1 VLKDAALVLRPIVT
15 RPARLLASVL
25 GVAVGVAAVVS
36 TVAGSGAA
44 VASFSS
50 DVEVL
55 AGPAV
60 LEVRGPGGVALERL
74 GALREVA
81 RDVHVVPVIEE
92 TAVASDGERVRV
104 LGVDLFA
111 DRRFASDEPSL
122 DDDGAAGERLER
134 LLFGN
139 GVLVPE
145 ALAQALGVASDG
157 ALVIGVRGRDVE
169 LDVVETFDP
178 ERAVSVFERTL
189 LVDVTTAGVLFERGA
204 FVDRVELV
212 PRDGVDVDASALEA
226 RVEAALAAHTHEGES
241 RLWADAPSA
250 RRAEGEKLVAAL
262 RFNLTAL
269 SGVSMLV
276 GVALVATTLA
286 TSVVQRRDRLALLR
300 SLGASRAQL
309 AAGVL
314 GEAALIGFLGGAL
327 GVALGALGARLA
339 VDGVSAAAFTLAPHA
354 TASAVVFDPL
364 WLPLGIG
371 LGVGAALLAALLPLY
386 EAVHVPP
393 LQGLRSERPTRLSRR
408 GHLVW
413 TGITLALVSGAVVL
427 LQLPPID
434 RRPMFALVACLVLL
448 LASVSA
454 TPPLVDLVA
463 RARVGSNIALRLA
476 QAALASSR
484 GRAAWAAGAV
494 AIAVGLAV
502 AMATM
507 VGSFRRTVTAW
518 THESLQ
524 ADLYVR
530 SPTFDGIDESLVE
543 HARAVLG
550 RDAVNVY
557 RSAEARYE
565 GERVILASACFEVAA
580 LHGTTP
586 MLAGGDAREAARA
599 VLERRGAVVNEPFA
613 RRFGVWSGETLELE
627 TAGGL
632 LRVPIVGVAQEF
644 AGAEGRV
651 SIDESVWLALHPAP
665 RAISLSLHLADGAD
679 VAAAQSAIEAG
690 VAPGARIEV
699 IEQQALFGEVMR
711 IFDRTFGVTVA
722 LQILASIAAAL
733 AVVTVLGALV
743 RERRFDLAVVRVVGA
758 ARGQLVALV
767 LGEAFV
773 LGLVGAGVGAVLG
786 VTVGWVLVT
795 IVNVQSHG
803 WSLVFE
809 PPLAP
814 VVWTALAVVPACV
827 LAGLA
832 PALGALARAPR
843 EVLRETG

>member
-1 VLKDAALVLRPIVT
+1 MLKDAALVLRPIVT

-50 DVEVL
+50 DVDVL
-55 AGPAV
+55 AGPA
-60 LEVRGPGGVALERL
+60 LIEVRGPGGVPLGRL
-74 GALREVA
+74 GALRDVA

-92 TAVASDGERVRV
+92 TAIASDGERVRV

-111 DRRFASDEPSL
+111 DGRFASDEKSF
-122 DDDGAAGERLER
+122 DGDGAAGERLER

-139 GVLVPE
+139 GVLVTNE
-145 ALAQALGVASDG
+145 LAEELGAKKDG
-157 ALVIGVRGRDVE
+157 ALVIGVRGRDVV
-169 LDVVETFDP
+169 LDVVETFDAG
-178 ERAVSVFERTL
+178 AVSSVFARTL
-189 LVDVTTAGVLFERGA
+189 LVDVTTASEVFERGDV
-204 FVDRVELV
+204 VDRVELV
-212 PRDGVDVDASALEA
+212 PRDGVVLEARELEA
-226 RVEAALAAHTHEGES
+226 RVEAALAAHAVEGEA
-241 RLWADAPSA
+241 RLWASAPSA
-250 RRAEGEKLVAAL
+250 RREEGEQLVAAL

-276 GVALVATTLA
+276 GLALVATTLA
-286 TSVVQRRDRLALLR
+286 TSVVQRRDRIALMR
-300 SLGASRAQL
+300 SLGASRAQI
-309 AAGVL
+309 ASGVL
-314 GEAALIGFLGGAL
+314 GEAALIGLFGGAL
-327 GVALGALGARLA
+327 GVVFGALGARFA
-339 VDGVSAAAFTLAPHA
+339 VDGVSAAAYTLASNA
-354 TASAVVFDPL
+354 TASAVVFDPR
-364 WLPLGIG
+364 WIPLGLG
-371 LGVGAALLAALLPLY
+371 LGIGAALLAALLPLH
-386 EAVHVPP
+386 EALSVPP
-393 LQGLRSERPTRLSRR
+393 LQGLRAERPTRLSKR

-413 TGITLALVSGAVVL
+413 TAITVALVGAALVL
-427 LQLPPID
+427 LQLPPIE
-434 RRPMFALVACLVLL
+434 RRPVFALAACLVLL

-454 TPPLVDLVA
+454 TPPLVDLA
-463 RARVGSNIALRLA
+463 ARVRVGPSVALRLA

-484 GRAAWAAGAV
+484 GRASWAASAV

-518 THESLQ
+518 TATSLQ

-530 SPTFDGIDESLVE
+530 SATFDGLDESLVE

-557 RSAEARYE
+557 READAWFE

-586 MLAGGDAREAARA
+586 MLAGGDARDAARE
-599 VLERRGAVVNEPFA
+599 VLSQRGAVVNEPFA
-613 RRFGVWSGETLELE
+613 RRFGVWSGDEIALQ
-627 TAGGL
+627 TAGGE

-651 SIDESVWLALHPAP
+651 SIDEPVWLALHPAP
-665 RAISLSLHLADGAD
+665 DARSLALHVPDGTD
-679 VAAAQSAIEAG
+679 LGEVRDAIEAG
-690 VAPGARIEV
+690 AAPGTRIEV
-699 IEQQALFGEVMR
+699 LEQRVLFEQVLT

-722 LQILASIAAAL
+722 LQMLASIAAAL

-743 RERRFDLAVVRVVGA
+743 RERRFDLAIVRVVGA

-773 LGLVGAGVGAVLG
+773 LGLVGAGVGALLG
-786 VTVGWVLVT
+786 VAVGWVLVT

-827 LAGLA
+827 FAGLA
-832 PALGALARAPR
+832 PAVGALARAPR
-843 EVLRETG
+843 EVLREVG